1 MKKLI
6 SIPIWVSTV
15 IFLNIGCGETK
26 KEIALKGGSL
36 ENTSWVLVK
45 FPAHELQD
53 LKLSLNF
60 EKEKLHGNA
69 VCNAYFSS
77 YTTSGSTINLQPV
90 GATRKMC
97 ASGSKLEMAYFD
109 QLSKAHRYGIVGDT
123 LRLKTPSGHLKFAK
137 MAKVNKSLILK
148 EDILGD
154 LPLKS
159 SIDTLEKG
167 LKKLF
172 PNENLLR
179 KSEQLEDGTQE
190 VLLVGTEEQLL
201 KGMLTDNREQLKSLE
216 ISSGEIQDQYEVQL
230 GMPFHEAKSLRPN
243 IEIATD
249 QHFHTYAAVLDSNIK
264 YEICCNTDG
273 PDKNDWSIEEV
284 NDWKIQSIIWQNK

>member
-6 SIPIWVSTV
+6 SSSIWVSTV

-26 KEIALKGGSL
+26 KEIALDGGTL

-45 FPAHELQD
+45 FPDHEIQD

-77 YTTSGSTINLQPV
+77 YTTSGGKIKLQPV

-97 ASGSKLEMAYFD
+97 ASGSELEMAYFD
-109 QLSKAHRYGIVGDT
+109 QLSKAHQYDIVDDT
-123 LRLKTPSGHLKFAK
+123 LQLKTPSGHLKFGK
-137 MAKVNKSLILK
+137 MAKIDKPLVLK
-148 EDILGD
+148 EDTLGD

-159 SIDTLEKG
+159 GIDALEKG

-172 PNENLLR
+172 PKENLHR
-179 KSEQLEDGTQE
+179 KPEQLEDGTHE
-190 VLLVGTEEQLL
+190 VLFVGNKERLL

-216 ISSGEIQDQYEVQL
+216 ISSGEIQDQYGVQV
-230 GMPFHEAKSLRPN
+230 GMPFHKVKSLRPN
-243 IEIATD
+243 IEIATN
-249 QHFHTYAAVLDSNIK
+249 QHFHTYAVVLDSNIK
-264 YEICCNTDG
+264 YEICCNIDG

-284 NDWKIQSIIWQNK
+284 NDWKVKSIIWQNN